1 MKTDLISPER
11 MRLILIESAKAR
23 LLNEVRTFVCTNCWD
38 YLEMIRIRDLPNKP
52 ECPKCGSTALGVLR
66 QEEDE
71 VGSLVEKKGERL
83 TKIEQK
89 WHRWALETAQLMSK
103 HGKPAAVALSGK
115 RLKPSDVDE
124 ILREERELTDHFFES
139 VIEAEKKALK
149 RRFW

>member
-1 MKTDLISPER
+1 

-38 YLEMIRIRDLPNKP
+38 YLEMIRIKDLPNKP
-52 ECPKCGSTALGVLR
+52 KCPKCGSTALGVLR

-71 VGSLVEKKGERL
+71 VSSLVEKKGEKL
-83 TKIEQK
+83 TKNEQK
-89 WHRWALETAQLMSK
+89 WHGWALKTAQLMSK

-115 RLKPSDVDE
+115 RLKAFDVND
-124 ILREERELTDHFFES
+124 ILREEREFTDHFFEL